1 MSQFDRAIVLFLN
14 QFAQRS
20 WTLDQLATLF
30 ATTDIIK
37 GGIFASFL
45 WWAWFRTGPAPRRDQ
60 EIVVATLVG
69 CAVALFAARYLA
81 LTLPHHARPIAD
93 PTLDF
98 VRPYGKMRTSLEHW
112 NAFPSDHAALFLGL
126 ATGIY
131 LVSRRLGLF
140 TLAYALVVTGLA
152 RIYLGLHYPSDV
164 IAGAA
169 LGVGTVG
176 LAVQERVRRPLA
188 RAVLAWPQRRPAL
201 FYALFFL
208 VTYQIATLFF
218 GLRTM
223 AAFVVTV
230 LTRS

>member
-1 MSQFDRAIVLFLN
+1 MSHFDRAIVLFLN

-20 WTLDQLATLF
+20 WTLDQLATLI

-37 GGIFASFL
+37 GGVFASFL
-45 WWAWFRTGPAPRRDQ
+45 WWAWFKAGPEQKRDR
-60 EIVVATLVG
+60 EIVVATLAG

-98 VRPYGKMRTSLEHW
+98 VRPYGKVRTSLEHW
-112 NAFPSDHAALFLGL
+112 SAFPSDHAALFLGM
-126 ATGIY
+126 ATGIC
-131 LVSRRLGLF
+131 LVSRRLGVF
-140 TLAYALVVTGLA
+140 TFAYALVVTGMA

-169 LGVGTVG
+169 LGAGMVG